1 MTAGIQGPMIRSC
14 GNADEYEK
22 LNMIEEGSYGIVY
35 RAKRRETG
43 EIVALKRLKLEEEK
57 DGFPVTSIREIH
69 TLKLLKH
76 PNIVKVI
83 DIVTDL
89 NLKKFKL
96 LIKNIHSY
104 GISRT

>member
-14 GNADEYEK
+14 GNVDDYEK
-22 LNMIEEGSYGIVY
+22 LNLIEEGSYGIVF
-35 RAKRRETG
+35 RAKHKETG
-43 EIVALKRLKLEEEK
+43 KIVALKRLKLEEEK
-57 DGFPVTSIREIH
+57 HGFPVTSIREIH

-83 DIVTDL
+83 DIVTNLD
-89 NLKKFKL
+89 LKKFKY
-96 LIKNIHSY
+96 LIKHIHSY